1 MRRPWQ
7 IWILFFFGLAIVIP
21 GMGWLT
27 IMTVRLE
34 ESREDDRRETELARQ
49 EAELQ
54 ERISSALYRMDLKI
68 LPLIARE
75 AARPSYSY
83 DSFYRSFVP
92 TEVANNRGGRVPSQT
107 GSRSGSSGGSYQEVP
122 SPLMFPPPQFVKFY
136 FQIGCEQDL
145 RSPQIPIGSARLLAE
160 HQFGLSAQTIGLSE
174 QLLLEAEN
182 LFTYEILLADLSNES
197 LADVS
202 IDIASTEQNRDTLS
216 NKVTDQSYYK
226 VPAFEKYGGAKSTP
240 SDLVIKKAKGSEIP
254 QIAQNSKR
262 AVQQSRGASR
272 GNEEFSRRLQNT
284 LNLTSQ
290 RWQENGSANVFENN
304 SLSQI
309 DDGIGFAGKN
319 VNALGSAG
327 VMQPVW
333 VGENLVLVRE
343 VIPDGP
349 GGDSPI
355 IQVCWLDWAAIQNA
369 LRAEVEDLLPNV
381 EFEELEK
388 DTDLNVM
395 TALTTLPVQL
405 VVDSSSLLS
414 TLAIG
419 STADQNSFAGL
430 KLALW
435 VAWLGLAL
443 AAVASAT
450 LLFGVIRLS
459 ERRATFVSAVTH
471 ELRTPLTTFR
481 MYAEMLA
488 EKMVPP
494 EKQQDYA
501 NTLCL
506 QADRLSHLVENV
518 LQFARLERGADSGSV
533 ETLTAAEMLGRFES
547 RIKERAAEVDW
558 EIALEIDESV
568 ANFRF
573 ATQPATVEQIIF
585 NLVDNACKYARP
597 SSQPRIDLKI
607 FRHGKT
613 LAIYVQDFGPG
624 VPIKYRKRMFQPFCK
639 SDQDAANTAPGVG
652 LGLALC
658 RRMAS
663 SLGGKLKIAD
673 RKNKLDRHSTG
684 ACFVLE
690 LPIQN

>member
-34 ESREDDRRETELARQ
+34 ESREDDRRGTELARQ

-54 ERISSALYRMDLKI
+54 ERISSALYRMDLKM

-83 DSFYRSFVP
+83 DSFYQSFIP
-92 TEVANNRGGRVPSQT
+92 AEDDNNSEGRLSVQGGKGTAASK
-107 GSRSGSSGGSYQEVP
+107 GSYQEIP

-136 FQIGCEQDL
+136 FQIGCEQEP
-145 RSPQIPIGSARLLAE
+145 RSPQIPIGVARSLAK
-160 HQFGLSAQTIGLSE
+160 QRFGVSAQSIGLSE
-174 QLLLEAEN
+174 QLLSEAEN
-182 LFTYEILLADLSNES
+182 LFTYDSLSAEFSNEAI
-197 LADVS
+197 ADIS
-202 IDIASTEQNRDTLS
+202 INVASNVRGRDSYPQTLIE
-216 NKVTDQSYYK
+216 KSYYK
-226 VPAFEKYGGAKSTP
+226 VPAFENLGGTKSKSNGLLSKNPVET
-240 SDLVIKKAKGSEIP
+240 GGP
-254 QIAQNSKR
+254 QLAQSSKQ

-272 GNEEFSRRLQNT
+272 SNEEFNRRLQNT
-284 LNLTSQ
+284 QNLTSQ
-290 RWQENGSANVFENN
+290 RWQEDNSGSVYETNT
-304 SLSQI
+304 LSQI
-309 DDGIGFAGKN
+309 EN
-319 VNALGSAG
+319 VVGSVNRDVDSQGLAG

-333 VGENLVLVRE
+333 VGGNLILMRE
-343 VIPDGP
+343 VA
-349 GGDSPI
+349 GGDSSI
-355 IQVCWLDWAAIQNA
+355 IQVCWLDWIAIQES
-369 LRAEVEDLLPNV
+369 LRAEVEDLLPQV
-381 EFEELEK
+381 EFEELK
-388 DTDLNVM
+388 AGMDLNVM

-430 KLALW
+430 RVALW

-443 AAVASAT
+443 AAFASAT
-450 LLFGVIRLS
+450 LLFGVVRLS
-459 ERRATFVSAVTH
+459 ERRAIFVSAVTH

-488 EKMVPP
+488 EKMVPL

-506 QADRLSHLVENV
+506 QADRLSNLVENV
-518 LQFARLERGADSGSV
+518 LQFARLERGADFGSV

-547 RIKERAAEVDW
+547 RIKERAGEIDW
-558 EIALEIDESV
+558 EVGVEIDQSI
-568 ANFRF
+568 NDFKIS
-573 ATQPATVEQIIF
+573 TQPATVEQIIF
-585 NLVDNACKYARP
+585 NLVDNACKYAKP
-597 SSQPRIDLKI
+597 SSKPRIDLKI
-607 FRHGKT
+607 LRHGKT
-613 LAIYVQDFGPG
+613 IAIYVQDFGPG
-624 VPIKYRKRMFQPFCK
+624 VPVKYRKRMFQPFCK

-673 RKNKLDRHSTG
+673 RKSKLDRDSAG

-690 LPIQN
+690 LPINN

>member
-7 IWILFFFGLAIVIP
+7 IWILFFFGLAIVTP

-34 ESREDDRRETELARQ
+34 ESREDDRRGTELARQ

-54 ERISSALYRMDLKI
+54 ERISSALYRMDLKM

-75 AARPSYSY
+75 AARPGYSY
-83 DSFYRSFVP
+83 DSFYQSFVP
-92 TEVANNRGGRVPSQT
+92 AEAVNNREGRVPS
-107 GSRSGSSGGSYQEVP
+107 RSGKGSGASEGSYQEVP

-136 FQIGCEQDL
+136 FQIGCEQEM
-145 RSPQIPIGSARLLAE
+145 RSPQIPMGAARLLAE
-160 HQFGLSAQTIGLSE
+160 HRFGVSAQSIGLSE
-174 QLLLEAEN
+174 QLLLEAGD
-182 LFTYEILLADLSNES
+182 LFSYETLLADVSDEAI
-197 LADVS
+197 ADVS
-202 IDIASTEQNRDTLS
+202 IDVASTLRGGGSYQQNASEQS
-216 NKVTDQSYYK
+216 SYK
-226 VPAFEKYGGAKSTP
+226 VPAFENLGATKSK
-240 SDLVIKKAKGSEIP
+240 SSELLNKNANGTGLP
-254 QIAQNSKR
+254 QVAQNNKQ

-272 GNEEFSRRLQNT
+272 GNEEFNRRLQNT
-284 LNLTSQ
+284 QNLTSQ
-290 RWQENGSANVFENN
+290 RWQESNSANVYET
-304 SLSQI
+304 SSPSQI
-309 DDGIGFAGKN
+309 EDVMGS
-319 VNALGSAG
+319 VNRDVDSLGLAG

-333 VGENLVLVRE
+333 VEGNLILVRG
-343 VIPDGP
+343 VT
-349 GGDSPI
+349 GGDSPT
-355 IQVCWLDWAAIQNA
+355 IQVCWLDWAAIQES

-381 EFEELEK
+381 EFEELKK
-388 DTDLNVM
+388 DTELNVM

-419 STADQNSFAGL
+419 SIADQNPFAGL
-430 KLALW
+430 RVALW

-494 EKQQDYA
+494 EKHQDYA

-506 QADRLSHLVENV
+506 QADRLSHLVENF
-518 LQFARLERGADSGSV
+518 LQFARLERGAAFGCV
-533 ETLTAAEMLGRFES
+533 EPLTAAEIMGRFES

-558 EIALEIDESV
+558 KVAVAIDESMRDL
-568 ANFRF
+568 RF
-573 ATQPATVEQIIF
+573 ATQPATVEQIVF
-585 NLVDNACKYARP
+585 NLVDNACKYAHP
-597 SSQPRIDLKI
+597 SSQSKIDLKI
-607 FRHGKT
+607 LRRGKSVE
-613 LAIYVQDFGPG
+613 IYVQDYGPG
-624 VPIKYRKRMFQPFCK
+624 VPVKYRKRMFQPFCK

-663 SLGGKLKIAD
+663 SLGGKLKIVD
-673 RKNKLDRHSTG
+673 RKNKLDRNSTG

-690 LPIQN
+690 LPV

>member
-7 IWILFFFGLAIVIP
+7 IWILFFFGLAIVTP

-34 ESREDDRRETELARQ
+34 ESREDDRRGTELARQ

-54 ERISSALYRMDLKI
+54 ERISSALYRMDLKM

-75 AARPSYSY
+75 AARPGYSY
-83 DSFYRSFVP
+83 DSFYQSFVP
-92 TEVANNRGGRVPSQT
+92 AEAVNNREGRVPS
-107 GSRSGSSGGSYQEVP
+107 RSGKGSGASEGSYQEVP

-136 FQIGCEQDL
+136 FQIGCEQEI
-145 RSPQIPIGSARLLAE
+145 RSPQIPMGAARLLAE
-160 HQFGLSAQTIGLSE
+160 HRFGVSAQSIGLSE
-174 QLLLEAEN
+174 QLLLEAGD
-182 LFTYEILLADLSNES
+182 LFSYETLLADVSDEAI
-197 LADVS
+197 ADVS
-202 IDIASTEQNRDTLS
+202 IDVASTFRGGGSYQQNASEQS
-216 NKVTDQSYYK
+216 SYK
-226 VPAFEKYGGAKSTP
+226 VPAFENLGATKSKS
-240 SDLVIKKAKGSEIP
+240 SDILNKNANGTGLP
-254 QIAQNSKR
+254 QVAQNNKQ

-272 GNEEFSRRLQNT
+272 GNEEFNRRLQNT
-284 LNLTSQ
+284 QNLTSQ
-290 RWQENGSANVFENN
+290 RWQESNSANVYET
-304 SLSQI
+304 SSPSQI
-309 DDGIGFAGKN
+309 EDVIGS
-319 VNALGSAG
+319 VNRDVDSLGLAG

-333 VGENLVLVRE
+333 VEGNLILVRG
-343 VIPDGP
+343 VT
-349 GGDSPI
+349 GGDSPT
-355 IQVCWLDWAAIQNA
+355 IQVCWLDWAAIQES

-381 EFEELEK
+381 EFEELKK
-388 DTDLNVM
+388 DTELNVM

-419 STADQNSFAGL
+419 SIADQNPFAGL
-430 KLALW
+430 RVALW

-450 LLFGVIRLS
+450 LLFGVLRLS

-518 LQFARLERGADSGSV
+518 LQFARLERGADFGCV
-533 ETLTAAEMLGRFES
+533 ETLTAAEIMGRFES

-558 EIALEIDESV
+558 KVAVAIDESMRDL
-568 ANFRF
+568 RF
-573 ATQPATVEQIIF
+573 ATQPATVEQIVF

-597 SSQPRIDLKI
+597 SSQSKIDLKI
-607 FRHGKT
+607 LRRGKSVE
-613 LAIYVQDFGPG
+613 IYVQDYGPG
-624 VPIKYRKRMFQPFCK
+624 VPVKYRKRMFQPFCK

-663 SLGGKLKIAD
+663 SLGGKLKIVD
-673 RKNKLDRHSTG
+673 RKNKLDRNSTG

-690 LPIQN
+690 LPV

>member
-27 IMTVRLE
+27 IMTIRLDQ
-34 ESREDDRRETELARQ
+34 SRENDRRETEFARQ

-54 ERISSALYRMDLKI
+54 ERVSSALYRMDLKI

-83 DSFYRSFVP
+83 ESFYQAFVP
-92 TEVANNRGGRVPSQT
+92 KIDTSNRGGQVAGQRGGGLET
-107 GSRSGSSGGSYQEVP
+107 SGGSYEEVP
-122 SPLMFPPPQFVKFY
+122 SPLMFSPPQFVKFY

-145 RSPQIPIGSARLLAE
+145 RSPQLPMGAARLIAE
-160 HQFGLSAQTIGLSE
+160 QQFDLSAKSIESSE
-174 QLLLEAEN
+174 QLLLDARN
-182 LFTYEILLADLSNES
+182 LFSYETLLADINSDSMAGNS
-197 LADVS
+197 STLASVEPKIGLNS
-202 IDIASTEQNRDTLS
+202 QN
-216 NKVTDQSYYK
+216 NVEQSYYK
-226 VPAFEKYGGAKSTP
+226 VPAFEKLGGVVSKS
-240 SDLVIKKAKGSEIP
+240 SDLLNKDAGDIP

-262 AVQQSRGASR
+262 AVQRSRGASR
-272 GNEEFSRRLQNT
+272 GNEEFNWRLQNT
-284 LNLTSQ
+284 QNLTSQ
-290 RWQENGSANVFENN
+290 RWQENNAANGYDSNNVRQIEDLIGRVGPDVNPMGSP
-304 SLSQI
+304 
-309 DDGIGFAGKN
+309 
-319 VNALGSAG
+319 G
-327 VMQPVW
+327 VMQPLW
-333 VGENLVLVRE
+333 VGEDLLLVRE
-343 VIPDGP
+343 VTRNGVS
-349 GGDSPI
+349 GDSPV
-355 IQVCWLDWAAIQNA
+355 IQVCWLDWGAIQDA
-369 LRAEVEDLLPNV
+369 LRAEVEDLLPDV
-381 EFEELEK
+381 EFEKLKK
-388 DTDLNVM
+388 DSDLNVV

-405 VVDSSSLLS
+405 VVDSSSLLLA
-414 TLAIG
+414 LAIG

-430 KLALW
+430 KVALW
-435 VAWLGLAL
+435 VAWLGLAM
-443 AAVASAT
+443 AAIASAT

-501 NTLCL
+501 NTLCT

-518 LQFARLERGADSGSV
+518 LQFARLERGADFGAV
-533 ETLTAAEMLGRFES
+533 ETLTAVELLGRFES
-547 RIKERAAEVDW
+547 RVKERAAEVDW
-558 EIALEIDESV
+558 EVRFEMDESI
-568 ANFRF
+568 NDWRF

-597 SSQPRIDLKI
+597 SSKPRIDLKI
-607 FRHGKT
+607 LRYGKK

-624 VPIKYRKRMFQPFCK
+624 VPVKYRKRMFQPFCK

-663 SLGGKLKIAD
+663 SLGGKLKITD
-673 RKNKLDRHSTG
+673 RKNKLDSNSTG

-690 LPIQN
+690 LPIQD

>member
-27 IMTVRLE
+27 VMTVRLE
-34 ESREDDRRETELARQ
+34 ESREDDRRETEFARQ

-54 ERISSALYRMDLKI
+54 ERVSSALYRMDLKM

-75 AARPSYSY
+75 AARPSYYY
-83 DSFYRSFVP
+83 DSFYQSFFPAQAV
-92 TEVANNRGGRVPSQT
+92 NSQE
-107 GSRSGSSGGSYQEVP
+107 GQGASRSDSEASVGSYQEVP
-122 SPLMFPPPQFVKFY
+122 SPLMFQPPQFVKFY

-145 RSPQIPIGSARLLAE
+145 RSPQIPTGAARLLAE
-160 HQFGLSAQTIGLSE
+160 QRFGLSPQSIGLSE
-174 QLLLEAEN
+174 QLLLEAES
-182 LFTYEILLADLSNES
+182 LFTYEILLADLNSES
-197 LADVS
+197 SGDLVME
-202 IDIASTEQNRDTLS
+202 IASTELGGDSYSQ
-216 NKVTDQSYYK
+216 KGAEQSYYK
-226 VPAFEKYGGAKSTP
+226 VPAFEKLGTSKSKLGDLLNKNSNGA
-240 SDLVIKKAKGSEIP
+240 EIP
-254 QIAQNSKR
+254 QVAQNSKR

-272 GNEEFSRRLQNT
+272 GNEEFNRRLQNT
-284 LNLTSQ
+284 QNLTSQ
-290 RWQENGSANVFENN
+290 RWQGSNSGNVYENN
-304 SLSQI
+304 NLSQI
-309 DDGIGFAGKN
+309 EDVIDRVGQD
-319 VNALGSAG
+319 VDALSSIG

-333 VGENLVLVRE
+333 VGRNLILIRE
-343 VIPDGP
+343 VTREGS

-355 IQVCWLDWAAIQNA
+355 IQVCWLDWDAIQNA
-369 LRAEVEDLLPNV
+369 LRYEVEDLLPNV
-381 EFEELEK
+381 EFEELK
-388 DTDLNVM
+388 QNTDLNVM

-419 STADQNSFAGL
+419 STVDQNSFAGL
-430 KLALW
+430 RVALW

-443 AAVASAT
+443 AAAATAT

-518 LQFARLERGADSGSV
+518 LQFARLERGADFGSV
-533 ETLTAAEMLGRFES
+533 EKLTASEMFGRFES
-547 RIKERAAEVDW
+547 RLKERASEVEW
-558 EIALEIDESV
+558 MIGIEIDDSMKD
-568 ANFRF
+568 FSF
-573 ATQPATVEQIIF
+573 ATQPATVEQIVF

-597 SSQPRIDLKI
+597 SSQPKINLKSL
-607 FRHGKT
+607 RHGKSVV
-613 LAIYVQDFGPG
+613 IYVQDFGPG
-624 VPIKYRKRMFQPFCK
+624 IPVKYRKRMFQPFCK

-658 RRMAS
+658 RRMAI

-673 RKNKLDRHSTG
+673 RKNKLDRNSAG
-684 ACFVLE
+684 ACFILE
-690 LPIQN
+690 LPIKN

>member
-7 IWILFFFGLAIVIP
+7 IWILFFFGLAIVTP

-34 ESREDDRRETELARQ
+34 ESREDDRRGTELARQ

-54 ERISSALYRMDLKI
+54 ERISSALYRMDLKM

-75 AARPSYSY
+75 AARPGYSY
-83 DSFYRSFVP
+83 DSFYQSFVP
-92 TEVANNRGGRVPSQT
+92 AEAVNNREGRVPS
-107 GSRSGSSGGSYQEVP
+107 RSGKGSGASEGSYQEVP

-136 FQIGCEQDL
+136 FQIGCEQEM
-145 RSPQIPIGSARLLAE
+145 RSPQIPMGAARLLAE
-160 HQFGLSAQTIGLSE
+160 HRFGVSAQSIGLSE
-174 QLLLEAEN
+174 QLLLEAGD
-182 LFTYEILLADLSNES
+182 LFSYETLLADVSDEAI
-197 LADVS
+197 ADVS
-202 IDIASTEQNRDTLS
+202 IDVASTLRGGGSYQQNASEQS
-216 NKVTDQSYYK
+216 SYK
-226 VPAFEKYGGAKSTP
+226 VPAFENLGATKSK
-240 SDLVIKKAKGSEIP
+240 SSELLNKNANGTGLP
-254 QIAQNSKR
+254 QVAQNNKQ

-272 GNEEFSRRLQNT
+272 GNEEFNRRLQNT
-284 LNLTSQ
+284 QNLTSQ
-290 RWQENGSANVFENN
+290 RWQESNSANVYET
-304 SLSQI
+304 SSPSQI
-309 DDGIGFAGKN
+309 EDVMGS
-319 VNALGSAG
+319 VNRDVDSLGLAG

-333 VGENLVLVRE
+333 VEGNLILVRG
-343 VIPDGP
+343 VT
-349 GGDSPI
+349 GGDSPT
-355 IQVCWLDWAAIQNA
+355 IQVCWLDWAAIQES

-381 EFEELEK
+381 EFEELKK
-388 DTDLNVM
+388 DTELNVM

-419 STADQNSFAGL
+419 SIADQNPFAGL
-430 KLALW
+430 RVALW

-518 LQFARLERGADSGSV
+518 LQFARLERGADFGCV
-533 ETLTAAEMLGRFES
+533 ETLTAAEIMGRFES

-558 EIALEIDESV
+558 KVAVAIDESMRDL
-568 ANFRF
+568 RF
-573 ATQPATVEQIIF
+573 ATQPATVEQIVF

-597 SSQPRIDLKI
+597 SSQSKIDLKI
-607 FRHGKT
+607 LRRGKSVE
-613 LAIYVQDFGPG
+613 IYVQDYGPG
-624 VPIKYRKRMFQPFCK
+624 VPVKYRKRMFQPFCK

-663 SLGGKLKIAD
+663 SLGGKLKIVD
-673 RKNKLDRHSTG
+673 RKNKLDRNSTG

-690 LPIQN
+690 LPV

>member
-7 IWILFFFGLAIVIP
+7 IWILFFFGLAIVTP

-34 ESREDDRRETELARQ
+34 ESREDDRRGTELARQ

-54 ERISSALYRMDLKI
+54 ERISSALYRMDLKM

-75 AARPSYSY
+75 AARPGYSY
-83 DSFYRSFVP
+83 DSFYQSFVP
-92 TEVANNRGGRVPSQT
+92 AEAVNNREGRVPS
-107 GSRSGSSGGSYQEVP
+107 RSGKGSGASEGSYQEVP

-136 FQIGCEQDL
+136 FQIGCEQEI
-145 RSPQIPIGSARLLAE
+145 RSPQIPMGTARLLAE
-160 HQFGLSAQTIGLSE
+160 HRFGVSAQSIGLSE
-174 QLLLEAEN
+174 QLLLEAED
-182 LFTYEILLADLSNES
+182 LFSYETLLADVSDEAI
-197 LADVS
+197 ADVS
-202 IDIASTEQNRDTLS
+202 IDVASTFRGGGSYQQNASEQS
-216 NKVTDQSYYK
+216 SYK
-226 VPAFEKYGGAKSTP
+226 VPAFENLGATKSKS
-240 SDLVIKKAKGSEIP
+240 SDILNKNANGTGLP
-254 QIAQNSKR
+254 QVAQNNKQ

-272 GNEEFSRRLQNT
+272 GNEEFNRRLQNT
-284 LNLTSQ
+284 QNLTSQ
-290 RWQENGSANVFENN
+290 RWQESNSANVYETN
-304 SLSQI
+304 SPSQI
-309 DDGIGFAGKN
+309 EDVIGS
-319 VNALGSAG
+319 VNRDVDSLGLAG

-333 VGENLVLVRE
+333 VEGNLILVRG
-343 VIPDGP
+343 VT
-349 GGDSPI
+349 GGDSPT
-355 IQVCWLDWAAIQNA
+355 IQVCWLDWAAIQES

-381 EFEELEK
+381 EFEELKK
-388 DTDLNVM
+388 DTELNVM

-419 STADQNSFAGL
+419 SVADQNPFTGL
-430 KLALW
+430 RVALW

-518 LQFARLERGADSGSV
+518 LQFARLERGADFGCV
-533 ETLTAAEMLGRFES
+533 ETLTAAEIMGRFES

-558 EIALEIDESV
+558 KVAVAIDESMRDL
-568 ANFRF
+568 RF
-573 ATQPATVEQIIF
+573 ATQPATVEQIVF

-597 SSQPRIDLKI
+597 SSQSKIDLKI
-607 FRHGKT
+607 LRRGKSVE
-613 LAIYVQDFGPG
+613 IYVQDYGPG
-624 VPIKYRKRMFQPFCK
+624 VPVKYRKRMFQPFCK

-663 SLGGKLKIAD
+663 SLGGKLKIVD
-673 RKNKLDRHSTG
+673 RKNKLDRNSTG

-690 LPIQN
+690 LPV

>member
-34 ESREDDRRETELARQ
+34 ESREDDRRGTELARQ

-54 ERISSALYRMDLKI
+54 ERISSALYRLDLKI

-75 AARPSYSY
+75 AARPSYFY
-83 DSFYRSFVP
+83 DSFYQSYVP
-92 TEVANNRGGRVPSQT
+92 AEVSNIRGGRVLNQSDSD
-107 GSRSGSSGGSYQEVP
+107 SRVSGGSYQEVP
-122 SPLMFPPPQFVKFY
+122 SPLLFPPPQFVKFY

-145 RSPQIPIGSARLLAE
+145 RSPQIPVGAARLLAE
-160 HQFGLSAQTIGLSE
+160 QRFGLSAQSIGLSE

-182 LFTYEILLADLSNES
+182 LFAYEILLADLSSES
-197 LADVS
+197 SGDVS
-202 IDIASTEQNRDTLS
+202 IDLASAEQNRDTLS
-216 NKVTDQSYYK
+216 QNGAEQSYYK
-226 VPAFEKYGGAKSTP
+226 VPAFEKIGASKSKS
-240 SDLVIKKAKGSEIP
+240 SDLLNKNAKGAEIP
-254 QIAQNSKR
+254 QLAKNSKQ

-272 GNEEFSRRLQNT
+272 GNEEFNWRLQNT
-284 LNLTSQ
+284 QNLTSQ
-290 RWQENGSANVFENN
+290 RWQENNSANVYDANN
-304 SLSQI
+304 VSQI
-309 DDGIGFAGKN
+309 EDLIGRLGPD
-319 VNALGSAG
+319 VNPIDSAG
-327 VMQPVW
+327 VMQPLW
-333 VGENLVLVRE
+333 VGENLILVRE
-343 VIPDGP
+343 VTRNATDA
-349 GGDSPI
+349 SPV
-355 IQVCWLDWAAIQNA
+355 IQVCWLDWVAVQKA
-369 LRAEVEDLLPNV
+369 LRAEVEDLLPNF
-381 EFEELEK
+381 EFEELKE

-430 KLALW
+430 RVALW
-435 VAWLGLAL
+435 VAWLGLAF

-518 LQFARLERGADSGSV
+518 LQFARLEKGADFGSV
-533 ETLTAAEMLGRFES
+533 ETLTAVELLGRFES

-558 EIALEIDESV
+558 EVGVEIDESMKD
-568 ANFRF
+568 FRF

-607 FRHGKT
+607 LRHGRT

-624 VPIKYRKRMFQPFCK
+624 VPVKYRKRMFQPFCK

-673 RKNKLDRHSTG
+673 RKNRLDRDSAG

>member
-7 IWILFFFGLAIVIP
+7 IWILFFFGLAIVTP

-34 ESREDDRRETELARQ
+34 ESREDDRRGTELARQ

-54 ERISSALYRMDLKI
+54 ERISSALYRMDLKM

-75 AARPSYSY
+75 AARPGYSY
-83 DSFYRSFVP
+83 DSFYQSFVP
-92 TEVANNRGGRVPSQT
+92 AEAVNNREGRVPS
-107 GSRSGSSGGSYQEVP
+107 RSGKGSGASEGSYQEVP

-136 FQIGCEQDL
+136 FQIGCEQEM
-145 RSPQIPIGSARLLAE
+145 RSPQIPMGAARLLAE
-160 HQFGLSAQTIGLSE
+160 HRFGVSAQSIGLSE
-174 QLLLEAEN
+174 QLLLEAGD
-182 LFTYEILLADLSNES
+182 LFSYETLLADVSDEAI
-197 LADVS
+197 ADVS
-202 IDIASTEQNRDTLS
+202 IDVASTLRGGGSYQQNASEQS
-216 NKVTDQSYYK
+216 SYK
-226 VPAFEKYGGAKSTP
+226 VPAFENLGATKSKS
-240 SDLVIKKAKGSEIP
+240 SDLLNKNANGTGLP
-254 QIAQNSKR
+254 QVAQNNKQ

-272 GNEEFSRRLQNT
+272 GNEEFNRRLQNT
-284 LNLTSQ
+284 QNLTSQ
-290 RWQENGSANVFENN
+290 RWQESNSANVYET
-304 SLSQI
+304 SSPSQI
-309 DDGIGFAGKN
+309 EDVMGS
-319 VNALGSAG
+319 VNRDVDSLGLAG

-333 VGENLVLVRE
+333 VEGNLILVRG
-343 VIPDGP
+343 VT
-349 GGDSPI
+349 GGDSPT
-355 IQVCWLDWAAIQNA
+355 IQVCWLDWAAIQES

-381 EFEELEK
+381 EFEELKK
-388 DTDLNVM
+388 DTELNVM

-419 STADQNSFAGL
+419 SIADQNPFAGL
-430 KLALW
+430 RVALW

-518 LQFARLERGADSGSV
+518 LQFARLERGADFGCV
-533 ETLTAAEMLGRFES
+533 ETLTAAEIMGRFES

-558 EIALEIDESV
+558 KVAVAIDESMRDL
-568 ANFRF
+568 RF
-573 ATQPATVEQIIF
+573 ATQPATVEQIVF

-597 SSQPRIDLKI
+597 SSQSKIDLKI
-607 FRHGKT
+607 LRRGKSVE
-613 LAIYVQDFGPG
+613 IYVQDYGPG
-624 VPIKYRKRMFQPFCK
+624 VPVKYRKRMFQPFCK

-663 SLGGKLKIAD
+663 SLGGKLKIVD
-673 RKNKLDRHSTG
+673 RKNKLDRNSTG

-690 LPIQN
+690 LPV

>member
-34 ESREDDRRETELARQ
+34 ESREDDRIGTELARQ

-54 ERISSALYRMDLKI
+54 GRISSALYRMDLKM

-83 DSFYRSFVP
+83 DSFYKSYIP
-92 TEVANNRGGRVPSQT
+92 AEDDNNSEGRLSVRGGEGT
-107 GSRSGSSGGSYQEVP
+107 GTLRGSYQEIP
-122 SPLMFPPPQFVKFY
+122 SPLVFSPPQFVKFY
-136 FQIGCEQDL
+136 FQIGCEQKP
-145 RSPQIPIGSARLLAE
+145 RSPQIPMGAARLLAE
-160 HQFGLSAQTIGLSE
+160 HRFGVSAQSIRLSE
-174 QLLLEAEN
+174 QLLSEAEN
-182 LFTYEILLADLSNES
+182 LFTYDLLAAEFSDEAIAAVSSN
-197 LADVS
+197 V
-202 IDIASTEQNRDTLS
+202 ASTERGEDSYPQNLIE
-216 NKVTDQSYYK
+216 KSYYK
-226 VPAFEKYGGAKSTP
+226 VPAFENLGAMQSKLSGLLKDKSTGTG
-240 SDLVIKKAKGSEIP
+240 VP
-254 QIAQNSKR
+254 QLAQSSKQ

-272 GNEEFSRRLQNT
+272 SNEDFNRRLLNT
-284 LNLTSQ
+284 QNLTSQ
-290 RWQENGSANVFENN
+290 RWQEDNSSSVYETN

-309 DDGIGFAGKN
+309 EN
-319 VNALGSAG
+319 VSGSENRDVDSQGLAG

-333 VGENLVLVRE
+333 VGGNLILMRE
-343 VIPDGP
+343 VA
-349 GGDSPI
+349 GDDSSI
-355 IQVCWLDWAAIQNA
+355 IQVCWLDWTAIQES
-369 LRAEVEDLLPNV
+369 LRTEVEDLLPEV
-381 EFEELEK
+381 EFEELK
-388 DTDLNVM
+388 AGTDLNVM

-430 KLALW
+430 RVALW
-435 VAWLGLAL
+435 VAWFGLAL
-443 AAVASAT
+443 AAFASAT

-488 EKMVPP
+488 EKMVPV

-518 LQFARLERGADSGSV
+518 LQFARLERGADFGSV
-533 ETLTAAEMLGRFES
+533 ETLTAVEMLGRFES
-547 RIKERAAEVDW
+547 RIKERAGEVDW
-558 EIALEIDESV
+558 EVRVEIEQSI
-568 ANFRF
+568 NEFRF
-573 ATQPATVEQIIF
+573 STQPATVEQIIF

-597 SSQPRIDLKI
+597 SSQPRIDLTI
-607 FRHGKT
+607 LRHGKT

-624 VPIKYRKRMFQPFCK
+624 VPVKYRKRMFQPFCK

-673 RKNKLDRHSTG
+673 RKNKFDRVSVG

-690 LPIQN
+690 LPIHN

>member
-27 IMTVRLE
+27 IMTIRLDQ
-34 ESREDDRRETELARQ
+34 SRENDRRETEFARQ

-83 DSFYRSFVP
+83 ESFYQAFVP
-92 TEVANNRGGRVPSQT
+92 KIDTSNRGGQV
-107 GSRSGSSGGSYQEVP
+107 SGQRGGGLETSGGSYEEVP
-122 SPLMFPPPQFVKFY
+122 SPLMFSPPQFVKFY

-145 RSPQIPIGSARLLAE
+145 RSPQLPMGAARLIAEQEFDLSAKSIESSEQFLLDAQNLFPYETLLAE
-160 HQFGLSAQTIGLSE
+160 LNSDSMADNSASLASVEPKIGLNS
-174 QLLLEAEN
+174 
-182 LFTYEILLADLSNES
+182 
-197 LADVS
+197 
-202 IDIASTEQNRDTLS
+202 QNS
-216 NKVTDQSYYK
+216 VGQSYYK
-226 VPAFEKYGGAKSTP
+226 VPAFEKLGGVVSKS
-240 SDLVIKKAKGSEIP
+240 SDLLDKNVGDIP

-272 GNEEFSRRLQNT
+272 GNEEFNWRLQNT
-284 LNLTSQ
+284 QNLTSQ
-290 RWQENGSANVFENN
+290 RWQESNAASGYDLNNARQIEDLIGRVGPDVNPTGSP
-304 SLSQI
+304 
-309 DDGIGFAGKN
+309 
-319 VNALGSAG
+319 G
-327 VMQPVW
+327 VMQPLW
-333 VGENLVLVRE
+333 VGEDLLLVRE
-343 VIPDGP
+343 VTRNGV
-349 GGDSPI
+349 GSDSPV
-355 IQVCWLDWAAIQNA
+355 IQVCWLDWGAIQDA
-369 LRAEVEDLLPNV
+369 LRAEVEDLLPDI
-381 EFEELEK
+381 EFEKLNK
-388 DTDLNVM
+388 DSDLSVV

-430 KLALW
+430 KVALW
-435 VAWLGLAL
+435 VAWLGLAM
-443 AAVASAT
+443 AAIASAA

-501 NTLCL
+501 NTLCI

-518 LQFARLERGADSGSV
+518 LQFARLERGADFGAV
-533 ETLTAAEMLGRFES
+533 ETLSAVELLGRFES
-547 RIKERAAEVDW
+547 RVKERAAEVDW
-558 EIALEIDESV
+558 EVRFEMDESV
-568 ANFRF
+568 NDLRF
-573 ATQPATVEQIIF
+573 TTQPATVEQIIF

-597 SSQPRIDLKI
+597 SSKPRIDLKI
-607 FRHGKT
+607 LRHGKT
-613 LAIYVQDFGPG
+613 LEIYLQDFGPG
-624 VPIKYRKRMFQPFCK
+624 VPVKYRKRMFQPFCK

-663 SLGGKLKIAD
+663 SLGGKLKITD
-673 RKNKLDRHSTG
+673 RKNKLDSNSTG

>member
-7 IWILFFFGLAIVIP
+7 IWILFFFGLVIVIP

-27 IMTVRLE
+27 IMTVRLD
-34 ESREDDRRETELARQ
+34 ESRENDRRETELARQ

-83 DSFYRSFVP
+83 DSFYQSFVP
-92 TEVANNRGGRVPSQT
+92 AEVTNNQGGRVPSQT
-107 GSRSGSSGGSYQEVP
+107 GSSSGSPGGSYQKVA

-136 FQIGCEQDL
+136 FQMDCEQDL
-145 RSPQIPIGSARLLAE
+145 RSPQIPRGSARLLAE
-160 HQFGLSAQTIGLSE
+160 NQFGLSAQTVGLSE

-182 LFTYEILLADLSNES
+182 LFTYETLLADLSSES

-202 IDIASTEQNRDTLS
+202 IDIASAEQNKDALS
-216 NKVTDQSYYK
+216 QNGAEQSYYK
-226 VPAFEKYGGAKSTP
+226 VPAFEKYGGVKSSS
-240 SDLVIKKAKGSEIP
+240 SDLLNKNAKGAEIP

-272 GNEEFSRRLQNT
+272 GNEEFNRRLQNT

-290 RWQENGSANVFENN
+290 RWQENSSANVLENN

-309 DDGIGFAGKN
+309 QGGIGFAGEN
-319 VNALGSAG
+319 VNALDSVG

-343 VIPDGP
+343 VTRDGS
-349 GGDSPI
+349 GGDLPV
-355 IQVCWLDWAAIQNA
+355 IQVCWLDWPAIQNA

-381 EFEELEK
+381 QFEELEQ

-518 LQFARLERGADSGSV
+518 LQFARLERGADSGCV

-558 EIALEIDESV
+558 KIALEIDESV
-568 ANFRF
+568 ADLRF

-607 FRHGKT
+607 SRHGKT

-624 VPIKYRKRMFQPFCK
+624 VPVKYRKRMFQPFCK

-658 RRMAS
+658 RRMAA

-673 RKNKLDRHSTG
+673 RKNKLDRHSAG

>member
-7 IWILFFFGLAIVIP
+7 IWILFLFGLAIVIP

-27 IMTVRLE
+27 VMTVRLE

-54 ERISSALYRMDLKI
+54 ERISSALYRMDLKM

-83 DSFYRSFVP
+83 DPFYQAFVP
-92 TEVANNRGGRVPSQT
+92 AQTANNQKGRGA
-107 GSRSGSSGGSYQEVP
+107 SRSDSEASEGSYQEVP
-122 SPLMFPPPQFVKFY
+122 SPLMFSPPQFVKFY

-145 RSPQIPIGSARLLAE
+145 CSPQIPMGAARLLAE
-160 HQFGLSAQTIGLSE
+160 HRFGLNAQSIGVSE
-174 QLLLEAEN
+174 QLLLEAES
-182 LFTYEILLADLSNES
+182 LFTYETLLADLSSES
-197 LADVS
+197 SGDVV
-202 IDIASTEQNRDTLS
+202 IEIASTERGGDSYSQ
-216 NKVTDQSYYK
+216 KAVEQSYYK
-226 VPAFEKYGGAKSTP
+226 VPVFDKLGSSKSK
-240 SDLVIKKAKGSEIP
+240 SGDLLNKNAKGSEIP

-272 GNEEFSRRLQNT
+272 GNEEFNRRLQNT
-284 LNLTSQ
+284 QNLTSQ
-290 RWQENGSANVFENN
+290 RWQENNSGNVYENN
-304 SLSQI
+304 SLGQI
-309 DDGIGFAGKN
+309 EDKLGRMGQEVD
-319 VNALGSAG
+319 ALGSVG

-343 VIPDGP
+343 VTRDVSE
-349 GGDSPI
+349 GDSPV
-355 IQVCWLDWAAIQNA
+355 IQVCWLDWDAIQNA

-381 EFEELEK
+381 EFEELEQ

-419 STADQNSFAGL
+419 SSADQNSFAGL
-430 KLALW
+430 RVALW

-443 AAVASAT
+443 AAVATAT

-518 LQFARLERGADSGSV
+518 LQFARLERGADFGSV
-533 ETLTAAEMLGRFES
+533 EKLTAAEMIGRFES
-547 RIKERAAEVDW
+547 RLKERASEVEW
-558 EIALEIDESV
+558 EVGLEIDDSMKD
-568 ANFRF
+568 FSF
-573 ATQPATVEQIIF
+573 ATQPATVEQIVF
-585 NLVDNACKYARP
+585 NLVDNACKYAWP
-597 SSQPRIDLKI
+597 SSQPKLDLKI
-607 FRHGKT
+607 LRHGKNV
-613 LAIYVQDFGPG
+613 AIYVQDFGPG
-624 VPIKYRKRMFQPFCK
+624 IPVQYRKRMFQPFCK

-658 RRMAS
+658 RRMAV

-673 RKNKLDRHSTG
+673 RKNKLDRDSAG
-684 ACFVLE
+684 ACFILE
-690 LPIQN
+690 LPIRN

>member
-7 IWILFFFGLAIVIP
+7 IWILFFFGLAIVTP

-34 ESREDDRRETELARQ
+34 ESREDDRRGTELARQ

-54 ERISSALYRMDLKI
+54 ERISSALYRMDLKM

-75 AARPSYSY
+75 AARPGYSY
-83 DSFYRSFVP
+83 DSFYQSFVP
-92 TEVANNRGGRVPSQT
+92 AEAANNREGRVPS
-107 GSRSGSSGGSYQEVP
+107 RSGRGSGASEGSYQEVP

-136 FQIGCEQDL
+136 FQIGCEQEI
-145 RSPQIPIGSARLLAE
+145 RSPQIPMGAARLLAE
-160 HQFGLSAQTIGLSE
+160 HRFGVSAQSIGLSE
-174 QLLLEAEN
+174 QLLLEAED
-182 LFTYEILLADLSNES
+182 LFSYETLLADVSDEAI
-197 LADVS
+197 ADVS
-202 IDIASTEQNRDTLS
+202 IDVASTFRGGGSYQQNASEQS
-216 NKVTDQSYYK
+216 SYK
-226 VPAFEKYGGAKSTP
+226 VPAFENLGATKSKS
-240 SDLVIKKAKGSEIP
+240 SDILNKNANGTGLP
-254 QIAQNSKR
+254 QVAQNNKQ

-272 GNEEFSRRLQNT
+272 GNEEFNRRLQNT
-284 LNLTSQ
+284 QNLTSQ
-290 RWQENGSANVFENN
+290 RWQESNSANVYET
-304 SLSQI
+304 SSPSQI
-309 DDGIGFAGKN
+309 EDVIGS
-319 VNALGSAG
+319 VNRDVDSLGLAG

-333 VGENLVLVRE
+333 VEGNLILVRG
-343 VIPDGP
+343 VT
-349 GGDSPI
+349 GGDSPT
-355 IQVCWLDWAAIQNA
+355 IQVCWLDWAAIQES

-381 EFEELEK
+381 EFEELKK
-388 DTDLNVM
+388 DTELNVM

-419 STADQNSFAGL
+419 SIADQNPFAGL
-430 KLALW
+430 RVALW

-450 LLFGVIRLS
+450 LLFGVLRLS

-518 LQFARLERGADSGSV
+518 LQFARLERGADFGCV
-533 ETLTAAEMLGRFES
+533 ETLTAAEIMGRFES

-558 EIALEIDESV
+558 KVAVAIDESMRDL
-568 ANFRF
+568 RF
-573 ATQPATVEQIIF
+573 ATQPATVEQIVF

-597 SSQPRIDLKI
+597 SSQSKIDLKI
-607 FRHGKT
+607 LRRGKSVE
-613 LAIYVQDFGPG
+613 IYVQDYGPG
-624 VPIKYRKRMFQPFCK
+624 VPVKYRKRMFQPFCK

-663 SLGGKLKIAD
+663 SLGGKLKIVD
-673 RKNKLDRHSTG
+673 RKNKLDRNSTG

-690 LPIQN
+690 LPV